1 MEKRRLGNS
10 ELEISPLVY
19 GGFAIGGFM
28 WGGAD
33 ENDAIASI
41 HAAIDGGV
49 NLIDTAPLYGFGR
62 GEEIV
67 GKALKSRKGRALIA
81 TKGGLRHDKQEGDLG
96 GERMGLE
103 GEPVKW
109 FRNSRPK
116 ELIWECEQSLRRL
129 QVEEID
135 LYQIH
140 WPDTSVPIEDAVGAL
155 LRLQEQGKIRAI
167 GVSNY
172 NITQMQKAIS
182 VAQIDSLQPPY
193 SIIRRGIEKEIL
205 PFCIQNNIGTIT
217 YSPLERGLLSGKIS
231 AEKVFEPNDH
241 RLEHPYFKV
250 ENRKKVLSALE
261 GIKPICDKH
270 RATFAQVIL
279 NWTLQQK
286 GVTGVIVGAR
296 NSKQMEENL
305 GAMKFSLSAEE
316 MLEMESIFKEECA
329 SFCAP

>member
-1 MEKRRLGNS
+1 
-10 ELEISPLVY
+10 
-19 GGFAIGGFM
+19 M

-33 ENDAIASI
+33 ENDAIAAI

-67 GKALKSRKGRALIA
+67 GKALKTKKGKALIA
-81 TKGGLRHDKQEGDLG
+81 TKGGLRHDKQQGDLG
-96 GERMGLE
+96 GEKIGVD

-155 LRLQEQGKIRAI
+155 LRLKEQGKIREI

-172 NITQMQKAIS
+172 DVKQLQKALS
-182 VAQIDSLQPPY
+182 VTEIASLQPPY
-193 SIIRRGIEKEIL
+193 SILRRGIEKEIL
-205 PFCIQNNIGTIT
+205 PFCIQNRIGTIT
-217 YSPLERGLLSGKIS
+217 YSPLERGLLAGKIT
-231 AEKVFEPNDH
+231 ADKVFEANDH
-241 RLEHPYFKV
+241 RSEHPYFKP
-250 ENRKKVLSALE
+250 ENREKVLSALE
-261 GIKPICDKH
+261 GIKPICQKH
-270 RATFAQVIL
+270 GATFAQVIL
-279 NWTLQQK
+279 NWTVQQR

-305 GAMKFSLSAEE
+305 GALKFTLSLEE
-316 MLEMESIFKEECA
+316 MSEMESIFNSECA
-329 SFCAP
+329 SFL